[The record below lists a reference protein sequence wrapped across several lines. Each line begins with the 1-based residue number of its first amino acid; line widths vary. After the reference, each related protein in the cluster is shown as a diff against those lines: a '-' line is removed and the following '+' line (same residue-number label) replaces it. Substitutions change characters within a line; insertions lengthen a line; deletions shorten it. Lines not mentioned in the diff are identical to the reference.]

1 MWQVRG
7 QAVTTLAYLAYKDKE
22 LATKIAAS
30 FDSFEMTEKLMEAI
44 DSASWLVGISFEK
57 FQAEVEEEVKG
68 TSGGAGAS
76 GIEATD
82 KPPTDMMRF

>member
-1 MWQVRG
+1 MRG
-7 QAVTTLAYLAYKDKE
+7 HAVTTFAYLAYKDKE

-44 DSASWLVGISFEK
+44 DSASWLVDISFEK
-57 FQAEVEEEVKG
+57 FQAEIEEEVKG

-76 GIEATD
+76 GIKATD
-82 KPPTDMMRF
+82 KPDMMHF